1 MTDEQTQKGWQDAKD
16 DLQAIFG
23 DQPQGLATPPED
35 VLPEKV
41 IEEPADSKP
50 AEADPPPQEEAKQEE
65 AKAEPA
71 PQPAA
76 ETKQSPDPSEAKA
89 ESPPAPEPTPEAD
102 LPLVMDEALEPV
114 QPSIQ
119 QEVHVPAPQSKVVS
133 VPTVAL
139 TTVTTAHTPPSPSE
153 LETPQFE
160 PVEYDAPAPEA
171 NDQSQQPA
179 QAQPKEAMPEQV
191 DAEKEPPV
199 TAIYPAPTP
208 AATRETTKQFIPEP
222 VPSKEVPDYLPERQ
236 YQPQAPLHE
245 PKVGEH
251 RYGVTLSTNLGRG
264 WFLGCL
270 QETGE
275 ERAVYVRRD
284 PDWLKLHP
292 HKLLPKYQQIGDFV
306 VLETMQGEA
315 LPSALPASQAMTFV
329 NELARLVFSLEKQGF
344 ALTDIDPE
352 NMFSTP
358 DGLHLCL
365 MPRVHPIGHPTRS
378 AMRDGYDPPELQ
390 AGVSADARSGV
401 YLIGALLYKWMVGK
415 PLPVEGATPFVL
427 RAVREP
433 GIPQLLNKMLSR
445 LHDRLTPTQ
454 LLAELRNLSQQRM
467 ACYLTEGATTV
478 GLSPDRLSNEDAYGF
493 VHLHLH
499 SEELPVAHLRACV
512 ADGMGGMEAG
522 ARASAA
528 AVRGFLNSNQN
539 TLVDRVWDANAAVL
553 SAMQQS
559 NGGCTLSGV
568 EIIGDQLQIGHVGDC
583 RVYVYDGELKQLS
596 EDHSYVAKMVASGQM
611 TEEEAQNSPERNKV
625 LKSLG
630 HVRKP
635 TTGYVQTLS
644 DTVTLKPGHR
654 VLMVSDGVWGE
665 VSELKMAQVL
675 KEEQEA
681 KQAVARL
688 IQLTLNA
695 GAPDNAT
702 AVLIERRE

>member
-1 MTDEQTQKGWQDAKD
+1 MTDEQTHKGWQDAKD
-16 DLQAIFG
+16 DLHAIFG
-23 DQPQGLATPPED
+23 DQPKGLVTPPED

-41 IEEPADSKP
+41 IEEAEE
-50 AEADPPPQEEAKQEE
+50 AEADPSPKEEET
-65 AKAEPA
+65 KAEPTT
-71 PQPAA
+71 QPEAKTESSSEPTQTPEPS
-76 ETKQSPDPSEAKA
+76 ETKAEA
-89 ESPPAPEPTPEAD
+89 T
-102 LPLVMDEALEPV
+102 LPLVMDEEHI

-119 QEVHVPAPQSKVVS
+119 QEVHTPTPQSKVVS

-139 TTVTTAHTPPSPSE
+139 TTVTTAHTQPKQLAETEKPPV
-153 LETPQFE
+153 E
-160 PVEYDAPAPEA
+160 PVVYEEPEQQEYIQLKE
-171 NDQSQQPA
+171 PA
-179 QAQPKEAMPEQV
+179 QAPKETTPTQIA
-191 DAEKEPPV
+191 AAKEPPIK
-199 TAIYPAPTP
+199 AIYPAPTP
-208 AATRETTKQFIPEP
+208 AIPKEMTKQFIPEP
-222 VPSKEVPDYLPERQ
+222 VQSKEATEYLPERQ
-236 YQPQAPLHE
+236 YLPQAPSHE

-251 RYGVTLSTNLGRG
+251 RHGVTLSTNLGRG

-270 QETGE
+270 EKTGE

-315 LPSALPASQAMTFV
+315 LPSTLPLSQAMTFV

-365 MPRVHPIGHPTRS
+365 MPRVHPIGRPTRS

-454 LLAELRNLSQQRM
+454 LLAELRHLSQQRM
-467 ACYLTEGATTV
+467 AYYLTEGATTV

-583 RVYVYDGELKQLS
+583 RVYIYDGELKQLS

-644 DTVTLKPGHR
+644 DTITLKPGHR